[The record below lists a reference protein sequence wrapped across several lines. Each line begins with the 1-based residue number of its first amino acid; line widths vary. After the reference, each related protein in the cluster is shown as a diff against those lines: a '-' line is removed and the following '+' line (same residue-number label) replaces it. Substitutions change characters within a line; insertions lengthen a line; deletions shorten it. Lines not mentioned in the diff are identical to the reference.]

1 MIILI
6 CLVNTV
12 LQNMNKYFIGLMTGT
27 SADALDGC
35 IVSFDKK
42 FELIEAQSL
51 ELEDS
56 YKTDYEWSIKNG
68 YKTIE
73 ESKTLAELEK
83 ILNKKSIELVNNL
96 IKKANLNISD
106 ISYIGFS
113 GQTVFHTNNKSYQI
127 GDPSLLANES
137 RIKVISDFRNFDIKN
152 GGIGAPLIP
161 VFHKYLYSENDK
173 KKLFFNIGGIANGT
187 FLNNEEISLASDV
200 GPGNCLLDLVSKKE
214 FNTPFDSNGE
224 EASKG
229 KINIELLDRL
239 LNESN
244 QMQYPRAD
252 DKKDY
257 YKIFNDSFLEID
269 KNSLLRTLSEFT
281 AAKIKDFYVFC
292 DKPDE
297 VIFHGGGTKN
307 LFLMDLI
314 RSKLNTSIKTTDN
327 EISSKYV
334 EAAGFAYLAYLK
346 KGEMFEIK

>member
-1 MIILI
+1 
-6 CLVNTV
+6 
-12 LQNMNKYFIGLMTGT
+12 MNNYFIGLMTGT

-35 IVSFDKK
+35 IVSFDGEFK
-42 FELIEAQSL
+42 LIQTQSL
-51 ELEDS
+51 ELENS
-56 YKTDYEWSIKNG
+56 YKKDYEWSIKNG

-83 ILNKKSIELVNNL
+83 ILNEKSVELVNYL

-106 ISYIGFS
+106 ISYVGFS

-127 GDPSLLANES
+127 GDPRLLANES
-137 RIKVISDFRNFDIKN
+137 RINVISDFRNFDIKN

-161 VFHKYLYSENDK
+161 AFHKYLYSENNK
-173 KKLFFNIGGIANGT
+173 KKLVFNIGGIANGT
-187 FLNNEEISLASDV
+187 FLKNGEIYLASDV
-200 GPGNCLLDLVSKKE
+200 GPGNCLLDLVSKEK
-214 FNTPFDSNGE
+214 FNTSFDNNGD

-229 KINIELLDRL
+229 KINLELLDQL
-239 LNESN
+239 LNGSN

-257 YKIFNDSFLEID
+257 YKIFNDSFLEIN

-281 AAKIKDFYVFC
+281 AEKIKDFYDFC
-292 DKPDE
+292 DEPDE

-314 RSKLNTSIKTTDN
+314 ESKLNTSIKTTDN
-327 EISSKYV
+327 EIPSKYV

-346 KGEMFEIK
+346 KGKIFEIK

>member
-1 MIILI
+1 
-6 CLVNTV
+6 
-12 LQNMNKYFIGLMTGT
+12 MNNYFIGLMTGT

-35 IVSFDKK
+35 IVSFDGEFK
-42 FELIEAQSL
+42 LIQTQSL
-51 ELEDS
+51 ELDNS
-56 YKTDYEWSIKNG
+56 YKKDYEWSIKNG

-83 ILNKKSIELVNNL
+83 ILNKKSVELVNNL

-106 ISYIGFS
+106 ISYVGFS

-127 GDPSLLANES
+127 GDPRFLANES
-137 RIKVISDFRNFDIKN
+137 RINVISDFRNHDIKN

-161 VFHKYLYSENDK
+161 AFHKYLYSENDK
-173 KKLFFNIGGIANGT
+173 KKLVFNIGGIANGT
-187 FLNNEEISLASDV
+187 FLKNGEISLASDV
-200 GPGNCLLDLVSKKE
+200 GPGNCLLDLVSKEK
-214 FNTPFDSNGE
+214 FNTSFDNNGD

-229 KINIELLDRL
+229 KINLELLDQL
-239 LNESN
+239 LSESN

-257 YKIFNDSFLEID
+257 YKIFNNSFLEIN

-281 AAKIKDFYVFC
+281 AEKIKDFYDFC
-292 DKPDE
+292 DQPDE

-307 LFLMDLI
+307 LFLMNLI
-314 RSKLNTSIKTTDN
+314 ESKLNTSIKTTDN
-327 EISSKYV
+327 EIPSKYV

-346 KGEMFEIK
+346 KGEIFEIK